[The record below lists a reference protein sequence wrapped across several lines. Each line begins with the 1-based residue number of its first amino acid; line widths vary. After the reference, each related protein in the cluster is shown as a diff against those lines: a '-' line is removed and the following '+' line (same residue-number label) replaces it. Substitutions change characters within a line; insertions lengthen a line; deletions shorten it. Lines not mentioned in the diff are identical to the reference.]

1 MLYEQT
7 SIAIFSS
14 NNTAVILT
22 NIDGEA
28 AYEQIR
34 NMPLRNAPL
43 QHLRTAIARIERGGP
58 SADIET
64 LPFGIPAIDA
74 ILPGGGLATAALH
87 EIVGTG
93 IDVEFAAAPALFAAG
108 LLARRP
114 GPVLWVLQ
122 RRDLFAPALAA
133 VGLHPDRVIY
143 AEVGGGN
150 GAEALL
156 VMGEG
161 LRHPGLAGVVAEVSA
176 RVTLSASRRLHLAA
190 QAGGAMA
197 LMLRRSTQAE
207 GAIAAVTRWRIAP
220 APSGP
225 PISGKPIPG
234 LGPMRWR
241 LELMRCR
248 GGRTGNWIVEA
259 CNATGRLG
267 LVSPLAD
274 GSAAAPRNEGTSR
287 VA

>member
-1 MLYEQT
+1 MLPQD
-7 SIAIFSS
+7 
-14 NNTAVILT
+14 V
-22 NIDGEA
+22 
-28 AYEQIR
+28 
-34 NMPLRNAPL
+34 PL
-43 QHLRTAIARIERGGP
+43 QRLRIAIARIERGGP
-58 SADIET
+58 AANGET

-74 ILPGGGLATAALH
+74 VLPGGGLATAALH
-87 EIVGTG
+87 EVVGTG
-93 IDVEFAAAPALFAAG
+93 IDAEFAAAPALFAAG

-114 GPVLWVLQ
+114 GPVLWILQ
-122 RRDLFAPALAA
+122 SQDLFAPALAA

-156 VMGEG
+156 VMEEG

-197 LMLRRSTQAE
+197 LMLRRRTQAE

-220 APSGP
+220 MPSQP
-225 PISGKPIPG
+225 LMSGAIPG

-241 LELMRCR
+241 LELTRCR

-259 CNATGRLG
+259 CDATGRLG

-274 GSAAAPRNEGTSR
+274 GSASATRDAERSR